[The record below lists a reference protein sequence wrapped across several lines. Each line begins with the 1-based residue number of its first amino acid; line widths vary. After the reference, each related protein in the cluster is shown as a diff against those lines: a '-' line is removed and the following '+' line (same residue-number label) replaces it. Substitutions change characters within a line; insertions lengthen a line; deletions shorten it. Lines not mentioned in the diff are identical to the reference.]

1 MVGYCS
7 KEVGVS
13 IKVVGE
19 GITPQTQNA
28 KHVTHLVRPMKTLC
42 NVQNT
47 PTHYDAAVKIGSS
60 SLFLSFDFTAISN

>member
-19 GITPQTQNA
+19 GMTPLNQLGNECF
-28 KHVTHLVRPMKTLC
+28 VRRIWA
-42 NVQNT
+42 
-47 PTHYDAAVKIGSS
+47 YEI
-60 SLFLSFDFTAISN
+60 SFFVRYPELG